1 MLSWRSY
8 FRTELERQRPMSEKK
23 VKVPAALRIVR
34 WWFPKLEKYASP
46 LALRLFVQLFFT
58 PLHYGFPSQE
68 IEWIKKSRRSSF
80 DVNGKKIEIYS
91 WGEEDKPFILFIHGW
106 AGRATQFYNF
116 FPSFKAA
123 GFRVIAF
130 DGPAHGKSEG
140 KQTNILEFEKTL
152 KKLMERYGKPVGA
165 IAHSFGGVAMLMA
178 AANGLSISK
187 LINIG
192 TPSIGDKI
200 IQTFLKAVNGNWST
214 AEQFKRYMVKK
225 YGRSFDEFSGQHFIP
240 QVKNLDLLLIH
251 DENDKDVSIEHA
263 ERVIELYPRA
273 QLHRTTGLG
282 HTRILKDEDVIRT
295 SLRFIHPGG

>member
-1 MLSWRSY
+1 
-8 FRTELERQRPMSEKK
+8 MSEKK
-23 VKVPAALRIVR
+23 VKVPITLRIVR

-58 PLHYGFPSQE
+58 PLHYGFPSKE
-68 IEWIKKSRRSSF
+68 MEWIKKSKRSSF
-80 DVNGKKIEIYS
+80 NINGKKIEIYS
-91 WGEEDKPFILFIHGW
+91 WGEEDRPFILFIHGW

-116 FPSFKAA
+116 FPPFMAA
-123 GFRVIAF
+123 RYRVVAV

-140 KQTNILEFEKTL
+140 KQTNILEFEEML
-152 KKLMERYGKPVGA
+152 KKLVDRYGKPVGV

-178 AANGLSISK
+178 IANGLSIDK

-214 AEQFKRYMVKK
+214 AEKFKRYMIKK
-225 YGRSFDEFSGQHFIP
+225 YGRSFDEFSGQYFIP
-240 QVKNLDLLLIH
+240 QIKTLDLLLIH

-263 ERVIELYPRA
+263 ERIKELYPRA
-273 QLHRTTGLG
+273 QLYRTTGLG

-295 SLRFIHPGG
+295 SLRFIHQAG